1 MTLKEYFDKNNTD
14 IFEVKITDNFHIFIQ
29 LCMFDE
35 LCIEVCDENC
45 NSETLF
51 CNVTL
56 DTKIDDIKN
65 IMLDTIIGR
74 YFWGCDYE

>member
-29 LCMFDE
+29 LCMFNE
-35 LCIEVCDENC
+35 LCIEICDKFG

-51 CNVTL
+51 CNVNL
-56 DTKIDDIKN
+56 DTNIDDVKN
-65 IMLDTIIGR
+65 IMLDTIIDR
-74 YFWGCDYE
+74 Y

>member
-45 NSETLF
+45 NSGTLF
-51 CNVTL
+51 CNVNL
-56 DTKIDDIKN
+56 DTNIDDIKN
-65 IMLDTIIGR
+65 IMLDTIICR
-74 YFWGCDYE
+74 YFWRCDYE